1 MNDDKKEEVK
11 KILEQAGKKKN
22 NGGEITVSGDHNI
35 VGNGNS
41 MVVTERYVVK
51 QKAEPKPGE
60 KHITEQQVR
69 RLHDLKDEI
78 IRLEQIAK
86 RNPATH
92 QRVWAAFNKAMGIGS
107 MRMLPIDKFSKGEA
121 YLLAWIGRLN
131 NTASVES
138 KDYEESKK
146 RKLTY
151 IRVNMRKL
159 PIEEKVK
166 NYMRTNFGVEST
178 KNLPDLEAI
187 KKVYSYVASLKKA
200 LSAK

>member
-1 MNDDKKEEVK
+1 MSDDKKKEIKE
-11 KILEQAGKKKN
+11 ILGQAAAKRD
-22 NGGEITVSGDHNI
+22 NGGDILVSGDRNI

-41 MVVTERYVVK
+41 MVTTEKHVIK
-51 QKAEPKPGE
+51 QKAEPKPGKE
-60 KHITEQQVR
+60 HITEQQVR

-107 MRMLPIDKFSKGEA
+107 MRMLPLNKFTRGEA
-121 YLLAWIGRLN
+121 YLLEWIGRLN
-131 NTASVES
+131 STASVES

-146 RKLTY
+146 RKFTY

-159 PIEEKVK
+159 PIEDRVK
-166 NYMRTNFGVEST
+166 SYMQANYGVEST
-178 KNLPDLEAI
+178 KDLPDLYAI
-187 KKVYSYVASLKKA
+187 KKVYYYVANLKKA
-200 LSAK
+200 LAAK

>member
-1 MNDDKKEEVK
+1 MSDDKKKEIKE
-11 KILEQAGKKKN
+11 ILGQAAAKRD
-22 NGGEITVSGDHNI
+22 NGGDILVSGDRNI

-41 MVVTERYVVK
+41 MVITEKHVIK
-51 QKAEPKPGE
+51 QKAEPKPGKE
-60 KHITEQQVR
+60 HITEQQVR

-107 MRMLPIDKFSKGEA
+107 MRMLPLNKFTRGEA
-121 YLLAWIGRLN
+121 YLLEWIGRLN
-131 NTASVES
+131 STASVES

-159 PIEEKVK
+159 PIEDRVK
-166 NYMRTNFGVEST
+166 SYMQANYGVEST
-178 KNLPDLEAI
+178 KDLPDLYAI
-187 KKVYSYVASLKKA
+187 KKVYYYVASLKKA
-200 LSAK
+200 LAAK